1 MWEGGGSARGSEGRG
16 VGGSSATIEGGEETA
31 ARLWR
36 AVRRRQW
43 LCDCGGR
50 GVGGGRVTVEGGK
63 EAAARL
69 WRAGSWRRQH
79 GSRGR

>member
-1 MWEGGGSARGSEGRG
+1 MWEGGGSARGSEGQG
-16 VGGSSATIEGGEETA
+16 AGGSSATIEGGEVAA

-43 LCDCGGR
+43 QRGSGGR
-50 GVGGGRVTVEGGK
+50 GVGGGSAVPEGGK

-69 WRAGSWRRQH
+69 
-79 GSRGR
+79 